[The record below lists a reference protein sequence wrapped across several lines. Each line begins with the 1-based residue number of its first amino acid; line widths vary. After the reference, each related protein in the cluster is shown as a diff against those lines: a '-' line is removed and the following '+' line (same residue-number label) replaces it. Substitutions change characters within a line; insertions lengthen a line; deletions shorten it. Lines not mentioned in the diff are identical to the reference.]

1 MKHGAG
7 GWGGR
12 GSGGREGVC
21 GWEGQ
26 GREDRGVSRGSEGG
40 GVQEGR
46 FFLRARVKS
55 VFRCVY
61 NRIFFGKLSRCLW
74 RAAGTQGRGR
84 RGDICSDCYT
94 MWFPSYI
101 NIHIFCRDSNRIATV
116 L

>member
-61 NRIFFGKLSRCLW
+61 NRIFW
-74 RAAGTQGRGR
+74 
-84 RGDICSDCYT
+84 
-94 MWFPSYI
+94 
-101 NIHIFCRDSNRIATV
+101 
-116 L
+116 